1 MYNCFVFLFITEDFE
16 NTYFEY
22 LHMCNIDILWN
33 EDQTKQENIFGNCW
47 SYAQYLGLSIAVKIM

>member
-16 NTYFEY
+16 NTYLEY

-33 EDQTKQENIFGNCW
+33 EGQTKQEDIFGNC
-47 SYAQYLGLSIAVKIM
+47 